1 MNIKKAA
8 VSCFYVVI
16 GSALFSLSVNMFSVP
31 NGIVQGGLA
40 GISIIINRL
49 FPFFPVG
56 LSVFTLNIPLF
67 IIGYLRLGK
76 GLVLRS
82 IAATI
87 VFTSFID
94 IGELFI
100 PPYTGDI
107 FLACVFCGVFAGIG
121 LAFILLA
128 GATTGGTEIIA
139 VLIKQQ
145 RGDFSVGKL
154 MMFVDLVVLTAS
166 YFVFRS
172 LESTM
177 YAVVTL
183 FVTSKL
189 IDLVLV
195 GTGTGKAF
203 IIISKNADFITQ
215 KILSEISRGVTVIP
229 AKGGYTNENK
239 QIIFCIVRS
248 SQVSAVKRLVSEND
262 KSAFSFVADIGEVM
276 GQGFH

>member
-8 VSCFYVVI
+8 VNCFYVVA

-40 GISIIINRL
+40 GISIMINRI
-49 FPFFPVG
+49 FPFIPVG

>member
-8 VSCFYVVI
+8 VNCFYVVI

-40 GISIIINRL
+40 GISIMINRI
-49 FPFFPVG
+49 FPFIPVG

>member
-8 VSCFYVVI
+8 VNCFYVVV

-40 GISIIINRL
+40 GISIMINRI
-49 FPFFPVG
+49 FPFIPVG

-82 IAATI
+82 IAATL

>member
-1 MNIKKAA
+1 
-8 VSCFYVVI
+8 
-16 GSALFSLSVNMFSVP
+16 
-31 NGIVQGGLA
+31 
-40 GISIIINRL
+40 
-49 FPFFPVG
+49 
-56 LSVFTLNIPLF
+56 
-67 IIGYLRLGK
+67 
-76 GLVLRS
+76 
-82 IAATI
+82 
-87 VFTSFID
+87 
-94 IGELFI
+94 
-100 PPYTGDI
+100 
-107 FLACVFCGVFAGIG
+107 
-121 LAFILLA
+121 
-128 GATTGGTEIIA
+128 
-139 VLIKQQ
+139 
-145 RGDFSVGKL
+145 

>member
-8 VSCFYVVI
+8 VNCFYVVA

-40 GISIIINRL
+40 GISIMINRI
-49 FPFFPVG
+49 FPFIPVG

-239 QIIFCIVRS
+239 QIVFCIVRS

>member
-8 VSCFYVVI
+8 VNCFYVVV

-40 GISIIINRL
+40 GISIMINRI
-49 FPFFPVG
+49 FPFIPVG

>member
-8 VSCFYVVI
+8 VNCFYVVA

-31 NGIVQGGLA
+31 NSIVQGGLA
-40 GISIIINRL
+40 GISIILNRL
-49 FPFFPVG
+49 FPFLPVG

-67 IIGYLRLGK
+67 IIGYMRLGK

-82 IAATI
+82 IAATL

-139 VLIKQQ
+139 VLIKQK
-145 RGDFSVGKL
+145 RGDISVGKL
-154 MMFVDLVVLTAS
+154 MMFVDLVVLSAS

-183 FVTSKL
+183 FVTSKM

-195 GTGTGKAF
+195 GTGTSKAF
-203 IIISKNADFITQ
+203 IIISKNSDFITQ
-215 KILSEISRGVTVIP
+215 KILSEVSRGVTVIP
-229 AKGGYTNENK
+229 AKGGYTKEEK

-248 SQVSAVKRLVSEND
+248 SQVSAVKRLVTETD

-276 GQGFH
+276 GEGFH

>member
-8 VSCFYVVI
+8 VYCFYVVV

-40 GISIIINRL
+40 GISIMINRI
-49 FPFFPVG
+49 FPFIPVG

-82 IAATI
+82 IAATL

>member
-1 MNIKKAA
+1 MNIKKTA
-8 VSCFYVVI
+8 VNCFYVLA

-40 GISIIINRL
+40 GISIMINRI
-49 FPFFPVG
+49 FPFIPVG

>member
-8 VSCFYVVI
+8 VNCFYVVA

-40 GISIIINRL
+40 GVSIMINRI
-49 FPFFPVG
+49 FPFIPVG

-239 QIIFCIVRS
+239 QIVFCIVRS

>member
-8 VSCFYVVI
+8 VNCFYVVA

-40 GISIIINRL
+40 GISIMINRI
-49 FPFFPVG
+49 FPFIPVG

-82 IAATI
+82 IAATL

>member
-1 MNIKKAA
+1 MKIRKTVVN
-8 VSCFYVVI
+8 CFYI
-16 GSALFSLSVNMFSVP
+16 LAGSALFSLSVNMFSVP
-31 NGIVQGGLA
+31 NSIVQGGLT
-40 GISIIINRL
+40 GVSIMINRV
-49 FPFFPVG
+49 FPFIPVG

-67 IIGYLRLGK
+67 MIGYLRLGK

-82 IAATI
+82 IAATFI
-87 VFTSFID
+87 FTAFID

-107 FLACVFCGVFAGIG
+107 FLACVFCGVFAGVG

-139 VLIKQQ
+139 VLIKQK

-154 MMFVDLVVLTAS
+154 MMFVDLIVLSAS
-166 YFVFRS
+166 YLVFRS

-183 FVTSKL
+183 FVTSKV
-189 IDLVLV
+189 IDIVLV
-195 GTGTGKAF
+195 GTGTSKAF
-203 IIISKNADFITQ
+203 IIISENAQRITD
-215 KILSEISRGVTVIP
+215 KILSDLARGVTVIP
-229 AKGGYTNENK
+229 AKGGYTKEEK
-239 QIIFCIVRS
+239 QIVFCIVRA
-248 SQVSAVKRLVSEND
+248 SQVSAIKRLVAEND
-262 KSAFSFVADIGEVM
+262 KSAFSFVADIGEVI

>member
-8 VSCFYVVI
+8 VNCFYVVA

-40 GISIIINRL
+40 GISIMINRI
-49 FPFFPVG
+49 FPFIPVG

-76 GLVLRS
+76 GLVPRS

-229 AKGGYTNENK
+229 AKGGNTNENK

>member
-1 MNIKKAA
+1 MNIKKTA
-8 VSCFYVVI
+8 VNCFYVVA

-31 NGIVQGGLA
+31 NSIVQGGLA
-40 GISIIINRL
+40 GISIMINRV
-49 FPFFPVG
+49 FPFIPVG
-56 LSVFTLNIPLF
+56 LTVFTLNIPLF
-67 IIGYLRLGK
+67 IIGYMRLGK

-82 IAATI
+82 VAATI

-139 VLIKQQ
+139 VLIKQK
-145 RGDFSVGKL
+145 RSDIPVGKL
-154 MMFVDLVVLTAS
+154 ILFVDLVVLSAS
-166 YFVFRS
+166 YLVFRS

-183 FVTSKL
+183 FVTSKV

-195 GTGTGKAF
+195 GTGTSKAF
-203 IIISKNADFITQ
+203 IIISENAQPLTQ

-229 AKGGYTNENK
+229 AKGGYTNEKK

-248 SQVSAVKRLVSEND
+248 SQVSAVKRLVREND
-262 KSAFSFVADIGEVM
+262 TKAFSFVADIGEVL

>member
-1 MNIKKAA
+1 MNIKKTA
-8 VSCFYVVI
+8 VNCFYVLV

-40 GISIIINRL
+40 GISIILNRL
-49 FPFFPVG
+49 FPFLPVG

-67 IIGYLRLGK
+67 IIGYMRLGK

-82 IAATI
+82 IAATL

-139 VLIKQQ
+139 VLIKQK
-145 RGDFSVGKL
+145 RGDISVGKL
-154 MMFVDLVVLTAS
+154 MMFVDLIVLSAS

-183 FVTSKL
+183 FVTSKM

-195 GTGTGKAF
+195 GTGTSKAF
-203 IIISKNADFITQ
+203 IIISKNSDFITQ
-215 KILSEISRGVTVIP
+215 KILSEVSRGVTVIP
-229 AKGGYTNENK
+229 AKGGYTKEEK

-248 SQVSAVKRLVSEND
+248 SQVSAVKRLVTEND

-276 GQGFH
+276 GEGFY

>member
-8 VSCFYVVI
+8 VNCFYVVA

-40 GISIIINRL
+40 GISIMINRI
-49 FPFFPVG
+49 FPFIPVG

-94 IGELFI
+94 IGEPFI